1 MACKNQPADRRDK
14 HAPRR
19 PVAGITKTGVKT
31 TKEKTKEILLKQ
43 MELLQEKSEQV
54 EDLEDLCKLSDCIAR
69 IAQLAPCLV

>member
-1 MACKNQPADRRDK
+1 MVLHQTSPAAGTST
-14 HAPRR
+14 HPGGA
-19 PVAGITKTGVKT
+19 AGITKTGVKT
-31 TKEKTKEILLKQ
+31 TTEKTKEILLKQ